1 MHTFLKF
8 PKLFVVLLV
17 LCLFPKTDQF
27 SVSKQLNRSNSSKA
41 KNTKSA
47 NISGKFIIIAN
58 ENSWKL
64 WRNYNSISKVL
75 RKKIARTKDLLEVT
89 SN

>member
-41 KNTKSA
+41 KIQKVLIFQENSLSLQMRTVG
-47 NISGKFIIIAN
+47 NYGEIIIAFQ
-58 ENSWKL
+58 KF
-64 WRNYNSISKVL
+64 
-75 RKKIARTKDLLEVT
+75 
-89 SN
+89 